1 MPDTD
6 YMQAFC
12 ARNNKAITLF
22 YREYRESF
30 MAFLANKFHSLN
42 QQLLAEVFQEFVSR
56 VGENIERVNLAL
68 LLGRIYHVGLSD
80 FVQ

>member
-6 YMQAFC
+6 YIQAFC

-42 QQLLAEVFQEFVSR
+42 QQLLAEVFQESVSR
-56 VGENIERVNLAL
+56 VRENIERVNLAL
-68 LLGRIYHVGLSD
+68 LFGRIYHVGLSD

>member
-1 MPDTD
+1 
-6 YMQAFC
+6 
-12 ARNNKAITLF
+12 
-22 YREYRESF
+22 

-56 VGENIERVNLAL
+56 VGGNIERGNLAL
-68 LLGRIYHVGLSD
+68 LFGRIYHVGLSD